1 MGMLRLRLV
10 DPWHDRCKG
19 TNDKGQHISG
29 ANRPRGVSNKGH
41 NIQEFPVR
49 DSPVRDA
56 ITLHRFYNGNLE

>member
-1 MGMLRLRLV
+1 M
-10 DPWHDRCKG
+10 CKG
-19 TNDKGQHISG
+19 TNDKGPHISG

-56 ITLHRFYNGNLE
+56 ITLHPQGLPPEESSRGPGA